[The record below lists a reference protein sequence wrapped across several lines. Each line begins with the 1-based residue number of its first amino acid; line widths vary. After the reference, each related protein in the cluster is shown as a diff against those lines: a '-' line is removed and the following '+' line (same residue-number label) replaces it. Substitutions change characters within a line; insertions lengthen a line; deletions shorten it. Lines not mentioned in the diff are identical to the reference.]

1 MSTRNPVV
9 RSQSANPQRPLK
21 GSLPEYI
28 LSFRVYIPSGSLRGR
43 AREGSSGARKDR
55 LAALGVCDS
64 PLRISATGGG
74 GCAGAEIG
82 TSKSTL

>member
-9 RSQSANPQRPLK
+9 RSQSANPETPLK
-21 GSLPEYI
+21 GGLPGYI

-43 AREGSSGARKDR
+43 ARKGSQWSPKIR

-74 GCAGAEIG
+74 GCAGAENG
-82 TSKSTL
+82 TSKSTP